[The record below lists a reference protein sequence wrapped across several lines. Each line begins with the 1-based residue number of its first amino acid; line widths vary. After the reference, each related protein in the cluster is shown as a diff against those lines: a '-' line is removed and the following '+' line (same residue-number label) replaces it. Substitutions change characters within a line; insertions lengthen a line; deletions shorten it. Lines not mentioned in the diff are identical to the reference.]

1 MERERSVERRRSL
14 KNITGIVY
22 KYRQAFLGPKNISNE
37 QLLKVNTNYKFIE
50 DNFYY

>member
-22 KYRQAFLGPKNISNE
+22 KYRQAFLEPN
-37 QLLKVNTNYKFIE
+37 FINDE
-50 DNFYY
+50 